1 MNCMS
6 CGKEMINTTGGNE
19 YCPKCG
25 LAINDLVYRPSNCDL
40 PMPQSFGDQKGWICP
55 VCGRGLAP
63 WTSCCPCMSTREIVY
78 NSKTDEEIFSLNG
91 TDSIIN
97 GVVDLEVKI

>member
-25 LAINDLVYRPSNCDL
+25 LAVNDLVYRPSNCDL
-40 PMPQSFGDQKGWICP
+40 PMPQEFGEQKGWICP
-55 VCGRGLAP
+55 ICGRGLAP
-63 WTSCCPCMSTREIVY
+63 WTSSCPCVSTREIVY
-78 NSKTDEEIFSLNG
+78 NSETDEERFSLTG
-91 TDSIIN
+91 TSSIVSG
-97 GVVDLEVKI
+97 GVPLEVKL

>member
-1 MNCMS
+1 MNCIR

-25 LAINDLVYRPSNCDL
+25 LTVNDLVYRPSNCDL
-40 PMPQSFGDQKGWICP
+40 PIPQEFGERKGWICP

-63 WTSCCPCMSTREIVY
+63 WVSHCPCFSTREIVY
-78 NSKTDEEIFSLNG
+78 NSETDEERFSLTG
-91 TDSIIN
+91 TSSIVSGAI
-97 GVVDLEVKI
+97 GLEVKI